1 MESFHD
7 NEIIRYEVNL
17 REREVIIY
25 TQIRKDSNTIRF
37 KIVFSNVIAHLFE
50 NELPGSIILEL
61 RKDSLGDFIRE
72 NKEILNSM
80 REFLWPVD
88 YDTFEELQEILL
100 DAGYRYYSI
109 ISSYGLCGWILAK
122 TVQVYENNSR
132 TN

>member
-50 NELPGSIILEL
+50 NELSGSIILEL

-72 NKEILNSM
+72 NKEILNRR

-100 DAGYRYYSI
+100 DAGYSYYSI